1 MLDSVYRLKDSVDVY
16 TILEDDGYAL
26 IEFYRIN
33 TREKKRIKIHT
44 IANQFLASLDGT
56 KSIKQLANQLNI
68 DLNTIQ
74 SFITFL
80 LDSGFIMEQQSESVY
95 VEDKRYIRQIAFF
108 DDLSPNRDGLL
119 TQEMLFTKSV
129 VIFGVGSVG
138 ANIAILLARAGI
150 KNFTFVDFKKIEQNS
165 KVRHLYVYDYNI
177 GMYKCEALKHYIKK
191 IDKSITINC
200 INKKLVPN
208 SNLDE
213 FVPKNASI
221 VINTADEPYIG
232 HTSIKL
238 GRYLWQKNIA
248 MYVAGGFN
256 AHSMSTGE
264 IIIPHITP
272 CIDCYSNT
280 FQNALKNWKP
290 IYSKY
295 KSNQSQNKKI
305 EDIIIGGAGS
315 LAGCSLFS
323 ASYAT
328 ISIIYYILDISN
340 TKDKRGEYLIN
351 QGKFSWVNLTKD
363 RCNVCK

>member
-1 MLDSVYRLKDSVDVY
+1 MDSIYKLRDSVDVY
-16 TILEDDGYAL
+16 TILEDNGYSL

-56 KSIKQLANQLNI
+56 KTIVDIVNKLNI
-68 DLNTIQ
+68 DLDTTKN
-74 SFITFL
+74 FITFL
-80 LDSGFIMEQQSESVY
+80 LDNGLIIEQKEII
-95 VEDKRYIRQIAFF
+95 EDKRYKRQIAFF
-108 DDLSPNRDGLL
+108 DDLSPNRDGLA
-119 TQEMLFTKSV
+119 TQEILFTKSV

-150 KNFTFVDFKKIEQNS
+150 KNFTFIDFKKIEQNS
-165 KVRHLYVYDYNI
+165 KVRHLYSYNYNM
-177 GMYKCEALKHYIKK
+177 GMYKSEALRDYIKQ

-200 INKKLVPN
+200 INQKLVPN

-213 FVPKNASI
+213 FVPNDTSI

-280 FQNALKNWKP
+280 FQNALKDWKP
-290 IYSKY
+290 TYSKY
-295 KSNQSQNKKI
+295 KSNQFKNKDI

-328 ISIIYYILDISN
+328 ISIIYYLLDISH
-340 TKDKRGEYLIN
+340 TRDKRGEYLIN
-351 QGKFSWVNLTKD
+351 DGTFSWVNLTQD
-363 RCNVCK
+363 RCDVCK